1 MRPMWRGMI
10 SFGLVNIPINLLPA
24 TEDKEV
30 HFHLLHGKD
39 HGRIKNQRVCSVDG
53 EVVPYSEIVRGY
65 EYEKGNYVVLS
76 DEDLKSVPVP
86 SNDTIAIEDFV
97 DPSEIDPMYFDRPY
111 YIQPDKKAGR
121 AYALLYAALKETG
134 KVGLAKVTLRTR
146 ERLAAVQ
153 AGDNSLML
161 YTMHFA
167 DEIRTLEGTVASTE
181 DVTPREL
188 KMAETLI
195 DSMTSSFQPQKY
207 EDDYEKAL
215 VALIEEKKEGAPH
228 AKEQH
233 PRPTEVMD
241 LMEYLKASI
250 EQKAGKNGAGKN
262 GAGKSGARKAK
273 PAPAE
278 EKAPSTKRRAKTA
291 A

>member
-10 SFGLVNIPINLLPA
+10 SFGLVNIPINLTPA

-30 HFHLLHGKD
+30 HFHLLHEKD
-39 HGRIKNQRVCSVDG
+39 HGRIKNQRVCTVCG
-53 EVVPYSEIVRGY
+53 EVVPYSDIVRGF
-65 EYEKGNYVVLS
+65 EYAKGEYVSLT

-86 SNDTIAIEDFV
+86 SNDTIAIDDFV
-97 DPSEIDPMYFDRPY
+97 EPSEIDPMYFDRPY
-111 YIQPDKKAGR
+111 YIQPDKKAGK
-121 AYALLYAALKETG
+121 AYALLYKALKETG
-134 KVGLAKVTLRTR
+134 KVGLAKVTFRTK

-153 AGDNSLML
+153 AGEQSMML

-167 DEIRTLEGTVASTE
+167 DEIRELEGAGAPTAE
-181 DVTPREL
+181 INAREL

-195 DSMTSSFQPQKY
+195 DSMSGPFEPQKY

-215 VALIEEKKEGAPH
+215 MALIEEKKKGAKHVKSAEPH
-228 AKEQH
+228 A
-233 PRPTEVMD
+233 TEVMD

-250 EQKAGKNGAGKN
+250 EQTAGRNG
-262 GAGKSGARKAK
+262 SQKAK
-273 PAPAE
+273 S
-278 EKAPSTKRRAKTA
+278 STPKKQETRKRRAKSA